1 MERAAVLATE
11 PVVTEHF
18 FRSMVQPR
26 PARATA
32 KSPSEPAST
41 ERDLPLTDAVEHFER
56 RAILHALDETND
68 NKAEAARRLGIS
80 ERNLWYKLKKH
91 GL

>member
-1 MERAAVLATE
+1 M
-11 PVVTEHF
+11 
-18 FRSMVQPR
+18 
-26 PARATA
+26 
-32 KSPSEPAST
+32 
-41 ERDLPLTDAVEHFER
+41 
-56 RAILHALDETND
+56 ILGMLDETKD